1 MKISKKTA
9 TAIALLIRDM
19 DMASGAISRQ
29 CAKEIPDHKSLS
41 FWMGDHDRTVLK
53 LREVLG
59 VKIQDT
65 YEELRD
71 ALSEQL
77 AECN

>member
-1 MKISKKTA
+1 MKISKKNA

-29 CAKEIPDHKSLS
+29 CAKDRPDSKALN
-41 FWMGDHDRTVLK
+41 FWMADHDRSVLK